1 VLAQADAIASHGGYG
16 SMLGALAAGVP
27 QVVLPLFGGDQW
39 ANASRL
45 VELGVGI
52 ALTDGSRAM
61 FDEPSAELVEALATS
76 VARVLGD
83 SAFKRA
89 AGKIAAAIDDLPPI
103 ESAAEVLSRAACS
116 PVT

>member
-1 VLAQADAIASHGGYG
+1 
-16 SMLGALAAGVP
+16 
-27 QVVLPLFGGDQW
+27 
-39 ANASRL
+39 
-45 VELGVGI
+45 
-52 ALTDGSRAM
+52 M
-61 FDEPSAELVEALATS
+61 FDEPPAELVEALATS